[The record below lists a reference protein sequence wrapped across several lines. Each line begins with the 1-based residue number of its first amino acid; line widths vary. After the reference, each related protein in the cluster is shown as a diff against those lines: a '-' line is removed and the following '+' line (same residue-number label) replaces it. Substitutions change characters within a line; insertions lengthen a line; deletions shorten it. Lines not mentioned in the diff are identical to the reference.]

1 MKPFWNRRRPLLSTD
16 PPPSSRRAAEA
27 SGTRSATSFSGEN
40 KVMAEHG
47 FALFTTPIG
56 RCAIAWSERGIV
68 AVRLPE
74 RRDSE
79 TRARILKRFPRAREA
94 LPPRPVRDALERIV
108 ALLQGQATDLSSIA
122 LDLDGV
128 PDFDCKVY
136 GVARSIPCGS
146 TTTYG
151 EIAARLNQPGSAR
164 DVGVALAR
172 NPFAI
177 VVPCHRV
184 LAAGG
189 KAGGFSAM
197 GGLKTKLRLLM
208 IERALPQGIFEAA
221 R

>member
-1 MKPFWNRRRPLLSTD
+1 MRHVWNRRRPVLSRD
-16 PPPSSRRAAEA
+16 SPPSSRRAADT
-27 SGTRSATSFSGEN
+27 SGTRSATYFSGGN
-40 KVMAEHG
+40 KAMAEHG
-47 FALFTTPIG
+47 FALFATPIG
-56 RCAIAWSERGIV
+56 RCAIVWGERGIV

-79 TRARILKRFPRAREA
+79 TRARILRRFPHAREA
-94 LPPRPVRDALERIV
+94 PPPRPVQDALERIV
-108 ALLQGQATDLSSIA
+108 ALLRGQAIDLSSIA

-128 PDFDCKVY
+128 PAFDREVY

-151 EIAARLNQPGSAR
+151 EIAARLNERGSAR

>member
-1 MKPFWNRRRPLLSTD
+1 MKRFWSRRRPVLSRD
-16 PPPSSRRAAEA
+16 SPPSSRRAADA
-27 SGTRSATSFSGEN
+27 SGTRSAISFSGEN
-40 KVMAEHG
+40 KAMAEHG
-47 FALFTTPIG
+47 FALFATPIG
-56 RCAIAWSERGIV
+56 RRAIV

-79 TRARILKRFPRAREA
+79 TRARILRRFPHAREA
-94 LPPRPVRDALERIV
+94 PPPRPVQDALERIV
-108 ALLQGQATDLSSIA
+108 ALLQGHAIDLSSIA

-128 PDFDCKVY
+128 PAFDREVY
-136 GVARSIPCGS
+136 GLARSIPCGS

-151 EIAARLNQPGSAR
+151 EIAARLNERGSAR

-208 IERALPQGIFEAA
+208 IERALPQGIFEAT

>member
-1 MKPFWNRRRPLLSTD
+1 
-16 PPPSSRRAAEA
+16 
-27 SGTRSATSFSGEN
+27 
-40 KVMAEHG
+40 MAEHG

-56 RCAIAWSERGIV
+56 RCAIVWSGRGIT

-79 TRARILKRFPRAREA
+79 TRARIVKRFPHAREA
-94 LPPRPVRDALERIV
+94 LPPQPVQHALERIV
-108 ALLQGQATDLSSIA
+108 ALLQGEAIDLSSIA

-128 PDFDCKVY
+128 PDFDREVY
-136 GVARSIPCGS
+136 RVARSVPCGS

-151 EIAARLNQPGSAR
+151 EIAARLNEPGSAR
-164 DVGVALAR
+164 EVGVALAR

-184 LAAGG
+184 VGAGVEARG
-189 KAGGFSAM
+189 LSAM
-197 GGLKTKLRLLM
+197 GGLQTKLRLLM
-208 IERALPQGIFEAA
+208 LERALPPGIFAAA

>member
-1 MKPFWNRRRPLLSTD
+1 
-16 PPPSSRRAAEA
+16 
-27 SGTRSATSFSGEN
+27 
-40 KVMAEHG
+40 MAEHG
-47 FALFTTPIG
+47 FALFATSIG
-56 RCAIAWSERGIV
+56 RCAIVWSERGIV

-79 TRARILKRFPRAREA
+79 TRARILRRCPHAREA
-94 LPPRPVRDALERIV
+94 LPPPPVQDALERIV

-128 PDFDCKVY
+128 PDFDREVY
-136 GVARSIPCGS
+136 GVARGIPCGS

-151 EIAARLNQPGSAR
+151 EIAARLNERGSAR

>member
-1 MKPFWNRRRPLLSTD
+1 
-16 PPPSSRRAAEA
+16 
-27 SGTRSATSFSGEN
+27 
-40 KVMAEHG
+40 MAEHG
-47 FALFTTPIG
+47 FALFATPIG
-56 RCAIAWSERGIV
+56 RCAIVWSERGIT

-79 TRARILKRFPRAREA
+79 TRARLLKRFPHAREA
-94 LPPRPVRDALERIV
+94 LPPRPVQDALERIV
-108 ALLQGQATDLSSIA
+108 ALLQGQAIDLSSIA

-128 PDFDCKVY
+128 PDFDREVY
-136 GVARSIPCGS
+136 RVARSIPCGS

-151 EIAARLNQPGSAR
+151 EIAARLNEPGSAR

-189 KAGGFSAM
+189 QASGFSPQ
-197 GGLKTKLRLLM
+197 GGVQTQPRLLM
-208 IERALPQGIFEAA
+208 IERALPPGIFEAA

>member
-1 MKPFWNRRRPLLSTD
+1 M
-16 PPPSSRRAAEA
+16 AA
-27 SGTRSATSFSGEN
+27 
-40 KVMAEHG
+40 HG
-47 FALFTTPIG
+47 FALCTTPIG
-56 RCAIAWSERGIV
+56 RCAIAWSERGIT

-79 TRARILKRFPRAREA
+79 TRARILRRSPHAREA
-94 LPPRPVRDALERIV
+94 LPPPPVQDALERIV
-108 ALLQGQATDLSSIA
+108 ALLQGQAIDLSSIA

-128 PDFDCKVY
+128 PDFDREVY

-151 EIAARLNQPGSAR
+151 EIAARLNGRGSAR

-189 KAGGFSAM
+189 EETRVFPP
-197 GGLKTKLRLLM
+197 GGLQTQD
-208 IERALPQGIFEAA
+208 LPPSSHAWLP
-221 R
+221 

>member
-1 MKPFWNRRRPLLSTD
+1 
-16 PPPSSRRAAEA
+16 
-27 SGTRSATSFSGEN
+27 
-40 KVMAEHG
+40 MAEHG
-47 FALFTTPIG
+47 FALFATPIG

-136 GVARSIPCGS
+136 GAARGIPCGS

-151 EIAARLNQPGSAR
+151 EIAARLNEPGSAR

>member
-1 MKPFWNRRRPLLSTD
+1 
-16 PPPSSRRAAEA
+16 
-27 SGTRSATSFSGEN
+27 
-40 KVMAEHG
+40 MAEHA
-47 FALFTTPIG
+47 FALFATPIG
-56 RCAIAWSERGIV
+56 RCAIAWGERGIV

-79 TRARILKRFPRAREA
+79 TRARILKRFPHARDA
-94 LPPRPVRDALERIV
+94 QPPRAVQDASERII
-108 ALLQGQATDLSSIA
+108 ALLQGQAIDLSSIA

-128 PDFDCKVY
+128 LDFDREVY

-151 EIAARLNQPGSAR
+151 EIAARLNEPGSAR
-164 DVGVALAR
+164 EVGIALAR

-208 IERALPQGIFEAA
+208 IERALPQGIFEAT

>member
-1 MKPFWNRRRPLLSTD
+1 
-16 PPPSSRRAAEA
+16 
-27 SGTRSATSFSGEN
+27 
-40 KVMAEHG
+40 MAEHG
-47 FALFTTPIG
+47 FALFATPIG
-56 RCAIAWSERGIV
+56 RCAIAWGERGIV

-136 GVARSIPCGS
+136 GVARGIPCGS

-151 EIAARLNQPGSAR
+151 EIAARLNEPGSAR

>member
-1 MKPFWNRRRPLLSTD
+1 
-16 PPPSSRRAAEA
+16 
-27 SGTRSATSFSGEN
+27 
-40 KVMAEHG
+40 MAEHG

-56 RCAIAWSERGIV
+56 RCAIVWSERGIT

-79 TRARILKRFPRAREA
+79 TRARIVKRFPHAREA
-94 LPPRPVRDALERIV
+94 LPPQPVQHALERIV
-108 ALLQGQATDLSSIA
+108 ALLQGEAIDLSSIA

-128 PDFDCKVY
+128 PDFDREVY
-136 GVARSIPCGS
+136 RVARSVPCGS

-151 EIAARLNQPGSAR
+151 EIAARLNEPGSAR

-208 IERALPQGIFEAA
+208 IERALPRGIFEAA

>member
-1 MKPFWNRRRPLLSTD
+1 MKRFCSRRRPVSSRD
-16 PPPSSRRAAEA
+16 SPPSSRRAADA
-27 SGTRSATSFSGEN
+27 SGTRSAISFSGEN
-40 KVMAEHG
+40 KAMAEHG
-47 FALFTTPIG
+47 FALFATPIG
-56 RCAIAWSERGIV
+56 RCAIVWGERGIV

-74 RRDSE
+74 R
-79 TRARILKRFPRAREA
+79 
-94 LPPRPVRDALERIV
+94 IV
-108 ALLQGQATDLSSIA
+108 ALLQGQAIDLSSIA

-128 PDFDCKVY
+128 PAFDREVY
-136 GVARSIPCGS
+136 GLARSIPCGS

-151 EIAARLNQPGSAR
+151 EIAARLNERGSAR

-197 GGLKTKLRLLM
+197 GGLKKKLRLLM

>member
-1 MKPFWNRRRPLLSTD
+1 
-16 PPPSSRRAAEA
+16 
-27 SGTRSATSFSGEN
+27 
-40 KVMAEHG
+40 MAEHG
-47 FALFTTPIG
+47 FALFATPIG

>member
-1 MKPFWNRRRPLLSTD
+1 
-16 PPPSSRRAAEA
+16 
-27 SGTRSATSFSGEN
+27 
-40 KVMAEHG
+40 MAEHG
-47 FALFTTPIG
+47 FALFATPIG
-56 RCAIAWSERGIV
+56 RCAIVWSERGIA

-79 TRARILKRFPRAREA
+79 TRARIVKRFPHAREA
-94 LPPRPVRDALERIV
+94 LPPRLVQDALERIV
-108 ALLQGQATDLSSIA
+108 ALLQGQAIDLSSIA

-128 PDFDCKVY
+128 PDFDREVY
-136 GVARSIPCGS
+136 RVARSIPCGS

-151 EIAARLNQPGSAR
+151 EIAARLNEPGSAR
-164 DVGVALAR
+164 DVGMALAR

-208 IERALPQGIFEAA
+208 IERALPPGIFEAA

>member
-1 MKPFWNRRRPLLSTD
+1 
-16 PPPSSRRAAEA
+16 
-27 SGTRSATSFSGEN
+27 
-40 KVMAEHG
+40 MAEHG

-56 RCAIAWSERGIV
+56 RCAIAWGERGIV

-79 TRARILKRFPRAREA
+79 TRARIVKRFPHAREA
-94 LPPRPVRDALERIV
+94 PPPRPVQDALERIV
-108 ALLQGQATDLSSIA
+108 ALLQGEVIDLSSIA

-128 PDFDCKVY
+128 PDFDREVY
-136 GVARSIPCGS
+136 RVARSIPCGS

-151 EIAARLNQPGSAR
+151 EIAARLNEPGSAR
-164 DVGVALAR
+164 EVGMALAR

-197 GGLKTKLRLLM
+197 GGLTTKLRVLS
-208 IERALPQGIFEAA
+208 IERGAPQRTVAPA

>member
-1 MKPFWNRRRPLLSTD
+1 
-16 PPPSSRRAAEA
+16 
-27 SGTRSATSFSGEN
+27 
-40 KVMAEHG
+40 MAEHG
-47 FALFTTPIG
+47 FALFATPIG
-56 RCAIAWSERGIV
+56 RCAIVWSGRGIV

-79 TRARILKRFPRAREA
+79 TRARILRRFAHAREA
-94 LPPRPVRDALERIV
+94 LPPRPVQDALERIV

-128 PDFDCKVY
+128 PDFDREVY
-136 GVARSIPCGS
+136 RVARSIPCGS

-151 EIAARLNQPGSAR
+151 EIAARLNERGSAR

-208 IERALPQGIFEAA
+208 IERTLPQGIFEAV

>member
-1 MKPFWNRRRPLLSTD
+1 
-16 PPPSSRRAAEA
+16 
-27 SGTRSATSFSGEN
+27 
-40 KVMAEHG
+40 MAEHG
-47 FALFTTPIG
+47 FALFATPIG
-56 RCAIAWSERGIV
+56 RCAIVWSGRGIV

-79 TRARILKRFPRAREA
+79 TRARILRRCPHAREA
-94 LPPRPVRDALERIV
+94 PPPRPVQDALERIV
-108 ALLQGQATDLSSIA
+108 ALLQGQATDLTPIA

-136 GVARSIPCGS
+136 GVARSIPCGR

-151 EIAARLNQPGSAR
+151 EIAARLNEPGSAR

-208 IERALPQGIFEAA
+208 IERALPQGIFEAV

>member
-1 MKPFWNRRRPLLSTD
+1 MLWDICIFFFFFNDTATTEIYTLSLHD
-16 PPPSSRRAAEA
+16 
-27 SGTRSATSFSGEN
+27 
-40 KVMAEHG
+40 
-47 FALFTTPIG
+47 
-56 RCAIAWSERGIV
+56 
-68 AVRLPE
+68 
-74 RRDSE
+74 
-79 TRARILKRFPRAREA
+79 A
-94 LPPRPVRDALERIV
+94 LPI
-108 ALLQGQATDLSSIA
+108 S
-122 LDLDGV
+122 
-128 PDFDCKVY
+128 
-136 GVARSIPCGS
+136 
-146 TTTYG
+146 TYG
-151 EIAARLNQPGSAR
+151 EIAARLNEPGSAR

>member
-1 MKPFWNRRRPLLSTD
+1 
-16 PPPSSRRAAEA
+16 
-27 SGTRSATSFSGEN
+27 
-40 KVMAEHG
+40 MAEHG
-47 FALFTTPIG
+47 FALFATPIG

-74 RRDSE
+74 RRESE
-79 TRARILKRFPRAREA
+79 TRARILQRCPHAREA
-94 LPPRPVRDALERIV
+94 PPPRPVQDALERIV
-108 ALLQGQATDLSSIA
+108 ALLEGEVIDLSSIA
-122 LDLDGV
+122 LDLEGV
-128 PDFDCKVY
+128 PDFDREVY
-136 GVARSIPCGS
+136 SVARSIPCGG

-151 EIAARLNQPGSAR
+151 EIAARLSGRGSAR

-208 IERALPQGIFEAA
+208 IERALPQGLFEGSGPSS
-221 R
+221 

>member
-1 MKPFWNRRRPLLSTD
+1 
-16 PPPSSRRAAEA
+16 
-27 SGTRSATSFSGEN
+27 
-40 KVMAEHG
+40 MAEHG
-47 FALFTTPIG
+47 FALFATPIG
-56 RCAIAWSERGIV
+56 RCAIVWSERGIV

-79 TRARILKRFPRAREA
+79 TRARILRRFAHAREA
-94 LPPRPVRDALERIV
+94 LPPPPVQDALERIV
-108 ALLQGQATDLSSIA
+108 ALLQGEAIDLSSIA

-128 PDFDCKVY
+128 PDFDREVY

-146 TTTYG
+146 TSTYG
-151 EIAARLNQPGSAR
+151 EIAARLNERGSAR

-208 IERALPQGIFEAA
+208 IERALPQGLFEGSELGS
-221 R
+221 